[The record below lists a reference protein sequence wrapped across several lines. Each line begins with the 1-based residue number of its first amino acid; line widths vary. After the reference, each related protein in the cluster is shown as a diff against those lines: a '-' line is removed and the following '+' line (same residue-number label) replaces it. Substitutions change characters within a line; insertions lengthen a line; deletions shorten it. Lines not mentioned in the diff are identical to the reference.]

1 MIVALLVLIVLI
13 LLFGAGVVK
22 GWIANAVT
30 LGCGGLAIMAALLWL
45 GSFFG
50 ENGVQYVL
58 WTVIGIML
66 LLALVGMAL
75 DPNKP
80 AATHSRP
87 ARVKPAPNYE
97 APVPKPPSPQQ
108 QSARD
113 KSRDKVWSW
122 YAADIVHRFNPEA
135 QAKAR
140 ELYGKSDALGLDR
153 LCREELARLGK

>member
-30 LGCGGLAIMAALLWL
+30 LGCGGLAIVAALLWL

-75 DPNKP
+75 DPNK
-80 AATHSRP
+80 ATPPKSPPR
-87 ARVKPAPNYE
+87 RVKPPKFE
-97 APVPKPPSPQQ
+97 APVPKPASPKQQ
-108 QSARD
+108 NARE
-113 KSRDKVWSW
+113 KSRDKVWGW
-122 YAADIVHRFNPEA
+122 YADDIVHRFSPEA

-153 LCREELARLGK
+153 FCREESTRLGK